1 MGRVKRDLGVD
12 KYGVKKVMRK
22 RDYLGDMAGNI
33 GLGIMGN
40 IAGQITYFYTDKVGL
55 AVGSIGVVLLIAKI
69 IDAITDV
76 FVGNIIDHSKGG
88 NKKYLR
94 WMIRLAIPAALSVIL
109 MFTVPKGN
117 NTLGMIYV
125 LLSNVLLSAVMYT
138 FIGTPYSA
146 LQIVRTNSQM
156 ERSTIGTLRSLAS
169 YLVGMVMAIAI
180 IPITNILGGDQKAW
194 IKFATAS
201 AVLVVVMFLICYLSG
216 RNAEF
221 PEEEVRLETQEEN
234 SVPFKTAIKNL
245 FHNKYW
251 VMVLIFNLLSATMYA
266 VTGASGAYYTK
277 WIFGND
283 NLVGILGAIGLIPTV
298 LGFAIARPMIGK
310 LGVRKTVYACLGIG
324 IIGSVIKCVFPTM
337 FMVNAI
343 GGCIVSFANIP
354 IMCLY
359 GVFTGMAVDYNEYLY
374 GEKMVAISGGATS
387 FGNKV
392 GSGIGSV
399 ILTVCL
405 AIGGYDAAAETA
417 TTAMR
422 YSIYAFSN
430 YLPLVMFI
438 VMFFLFTKFDI
449 ADRIA
454 DIQTEVAA
462 RKGKQA
468 EK

>member
-1 MGRVKRDLGVD
+1 MGRAKRDLGVD
-12 KYGVKKVMRK
+12 KYGVKKMMRK
-22 RDYLGDMAGNI
+22 RDYLGDMTGMVA
-33 GLGIMGN
+33 LGIMGN
-40 IAGQITYFYTDKVGL
+40 IVGQITYFYTDKVGL
-55 AVGSIGVVLLIAKI
+55 AVGGIGIVLLISKV
-69 IDAITDV
+69 IDAVTDV
-76 FVGNIIDHSKGG
+76 LVGNIIDHSKGG

-94 WMIRLAIPAALSVIL
+94 WMIRLTIPAGLSIIL
-109 MFTVPKGN
+109 MFTVPRGN
-117 NTLGMIYV
+117 NVIGLIYI
-125 LLSNVLLSAVMYT
+125 LLSNVLLSAIIGT

-146 LQIVRTNSQM
+146 IQIVRTNSQM
-156 ERSTIGTLRSLAS
+156 ERSTMGTFRSLAS
-169 YLVGMVMAIAI
+169 YLVGMVMAIGM

-194 IKFATAS
+194 IKFAVGS
-201 AVLVVVMFLICYLSG
+201 AIVAVVMLLICYFTG

-221 PEEEVRLETQEEN
+221 TGEKENEEET
-234 SVPFKTAIKNL
+234 SIPFKEAVKNL

-251 VMVLIFNLLSATMYA
+251 VMVLVFNLLSATMYA
-266 VTGASGAYYTK
+266 ITGASGAYYCK

-298 LGFAIARPMIGK
+298 LGFALARPMIGK
-310 LGVRKTVYACLGIG
+310 LGVRKTVYTCLVIG
-324 IIGSVIKCVFPTM
+324 VIGSIAKCLFPVN

-392 GSGIGSV
+392 GGGIGSV

-405 AIGGYDAAAETA
+405 AIGGYNAAAETA

-430 YLPLVMFI
+430 YLPLVI
-438 VMFFLFTKFDI
+438 LIAMFFLFTKFDI

-454 DIQTEVAA
+454 DIQAEVAA
-462 RKGKQA
+462 RKEKQE